1 MSYLNP
7 GGDLSAVASYCGIR
21 NPTAAQLEDLADDV
35 ESAVSAVEN
44 PSAAFGGCGP
54 VLSRS
59 VAYRVR
65 TPVAS
70 VVTPS
75 RVAEVTSFVG
85 LYGVSLD
92 LDDLDVDGQT
102 VRLLSG
108 ARIPPGVLTYASGW
122 TQAEIPPALIT
133 AGRMI
138 VRQLWRAR
146 LGNQRAE
153 GEPGVGVLIPRQA
166 ELLMGPYELTPMG
179 FS

>member
-21 NPTAAQLEDLADDV
+21 NPTAAQLEDLAGDV

-44 PSAAFGGCGP
+44 PSTAFGGCGP

-85 LYGVSLD
+85 LYGASID
-92 LDDLDVDGQT
+92 LDDLVADGQL

-108 ARIPPGVLTYASGW
+108 VWIPAGVLAYTSGW
-122 TQAEIPPALIT
+122 AQPEVPSALIT

-166 ELLMGPYELTPMG
+166 ELLMAPYELAPMG
-179 FS
+179 FA